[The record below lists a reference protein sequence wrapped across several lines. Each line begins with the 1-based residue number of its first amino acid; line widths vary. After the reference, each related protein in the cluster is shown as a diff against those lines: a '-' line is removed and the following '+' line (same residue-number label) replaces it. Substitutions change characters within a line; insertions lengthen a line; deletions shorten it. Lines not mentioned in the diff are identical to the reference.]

1 MLLIG
6 EGRRGSSCEQSQLC
20 HWYFGRQVARVRKK
34 TLAEERAAAER
45 GLSTRALRRAA
56 GPVNTRGAKPGTLSA
71 AGGIGGRACR
81 ETVFP
86 LRNLKWTGPGLVD
99 AAL

>member
-34 TLAEERAAAER
+34 TLAEERAAAAYAKGTAHAHRRR
-45 GLSTRALRRAA
+45 GRQDASQGRKKAA
-56 GPVNTRGAKPGTLSA
+56 KKMRQEA
-71 AGGIGGRACR
+71 
-81 ETVFP
+81 
-86 LRNLKWTGPGLVD
+86 
-99 AAL
+99 